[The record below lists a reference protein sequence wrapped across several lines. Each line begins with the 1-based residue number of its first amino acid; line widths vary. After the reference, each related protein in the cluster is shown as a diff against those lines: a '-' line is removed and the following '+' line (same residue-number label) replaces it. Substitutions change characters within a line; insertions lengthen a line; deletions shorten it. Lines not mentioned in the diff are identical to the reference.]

1 MLLEHVERD
10 IGVNIMI
17 EYNSIVPWGR
27 SYTEYVSMFHLSPGF
42 LSQTVLGCGDG
53 PAAFNSV
60 ANAFGGNV
68 TSIDPIFHFSKNEIE
83 KRINETFGEVIDQTK
98 ANMDQ
103 FNWEQ
108 FGTIEGLGKIRMKSM
123 KQFLNDYD
131 QGKLEGRYV
140 AAELPKLPFND
151 KAFDL
156 VLSSH
161 FLLLYSD
168 LLDLNFHFAA
178 IDEMLRVG
186 REIRIFPVLDLNST
200 PSPHLNPILEKYRCE
215 LIKVNYEFQK
225 GGDQMLLIR
234 EALT

>member
-1 MLLEHVERD
+1 
-10 IGVNIMI
+10 MI
-17 EYNSIVPWGR
+17 EYKDIVPWGR

-68 TSIDPIFHFSKNEIE
+68 TSVDPIFSFSKKEIE
-83 KRINETFGEVIDQTK
+83 KRINETFGEVIDQTR
-98 ANMDQ
+98 ANMDK

-108 FGTIEGLGKIRMKSM
+108 FGTVEGLGKIRMKSM
-123 KQFLNDYD
+123 KQFLNDYE
-131 QGKLEGRYV
+131 QGKEEGRYV
-140 AAELPKLPFND
+140 AAALPVLPFED

-168 LLDLNFHFAA
+168 HLNLDFHLKS

-186 REIRIFPVLDLNST
+186 REIRIFPVLDLNANE
-200 PSPHLNPILEKYRCE
+200 SPYLRPIMEKYTNSE
-215 LIKVNYEFQK
+215 LVKVNYEFQK
-225 GGDQMLLIR
+225 GGDHMLVIK
-234 EALT
+234 EAGA

>member
-1 MLLEHVERD
+1 
-10 IGVNIMI
+10 MI
-17 EYNSIVPWGR
+17 EYEKIVPWGR
-27 SYTEYVSMFHLSPGF
+27 SYTEYVNMFHLSPGF

-68 TSIDPIFHFSKNEIE
+68 TSVDPIFSYSKKEIE

-98 ANMDQ
+98 ANMDK

-108 FGTIEGLGKIRMKSM
+108 FGTVEGLGKIRMKSM
-123 KQFLNDYD
+123 LQFLDD
-131 QGKLEGRYV
+131 FEQGKEEGRYV
-140 AAELPKLPFND
+140 AAALPELPFEN

-161 FLLLYSD
+161 FLMLYSGH
-168 LLDLNFHFAA
+168 LDLDFHFKA

-186 REIRIFPVLDLNST
+186 REIRIFPVLNLNANV
-200 PSPHLNPILEKYRCE
+200 SPYLNHIMEKYPNSE
-215 LIKVNYEFQK
+215 LVKVNYEFQK
-225 GGDQMLLIR
+225 GGDHMLKISQ
-234 EALT
+234 